1 MTFRKLATFSMLLLS
16 IAAVSACLDTVNAE
30 NEALL
35 TQVPRE
41 NIRRPSTA
49 PSAGSS
55 TFFFISVPSTSN
67 RDRYLSVNA
76 STSFNNGPHAGKP
89 ASVTITVRNS
99 GKIDR
104 GDLRIGAADPQMAQ
118 RIADDNHAGLLDE
131 SLIFSFGRQLAA
143 QSVCPSQRIT
153 ANTYGRSLSNPAA
166 ISDLLAANG
175 GRVLGSQLPSGAGP
189 IAAVRQLNNSWRVS
203 LWCH

>member
-35 TQVPRE
+35 TQVPQD

-104 GDLRIGAADPQMAQ
+104 GDLRIGAADPQTAQ

-153 ANTYGRSLSNPAA
+153 ANTYGHSLSNPAA

-189 IAAVRQLNNSWRVS
+189 IEAVRQLNKSWRVS

>member
-1 MTFRKLATFSMLLLS
+1 M
-16 IAAVSACLDTVNAE
+16 
-30 NEALL
+30 
-35 TQVPRE
+35 
-41 NIRRPSTA
+41 
-49 PSAGSS
+49 
-55 TFFFISVPSTSN
+55 PSTSN

-76 STSFNNGPHAGKP
+76 GTSFNNGPHSGKP
-89 ASVTITVRNS
+89 ASVTINVRNF

-104 GDLRIGAADPQMAQ
+104 GDLKIGATDPQLAQ
-118 RIADDNHAGLLDE
+118 RIADDNFAGLIDE
-131 SLIFSFGRQLAA
+131 NLVFEFGRQLAA
-143 QSVCPSQRIT
+143 QSVCPNQRIT

-175 GRVLGSQLPSGAGP
+175 GRVLGGQLPSGAGP